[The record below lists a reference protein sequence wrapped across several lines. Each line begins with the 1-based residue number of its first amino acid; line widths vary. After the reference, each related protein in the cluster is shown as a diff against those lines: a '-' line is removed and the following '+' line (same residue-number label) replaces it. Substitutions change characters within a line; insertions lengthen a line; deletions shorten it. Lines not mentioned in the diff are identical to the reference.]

1 MKAHGVI
8 IGRFQ
13 PWHVDHRKLYEEV
26 KEEYDFVTIAIY
38 VTNPSL
44 SNPFYPEEV
53 YRMIRN
59 DPAFDETITTVS
71 FVKSTKNPW
80 KLKNRI
86 YQVIKNNADC
96 YGGTDDHKSEI
107 VTRDFS
113 VCVGLKLLGFNT
125 VKKNGTKEI
134 NASQIREMIY
144 NNDENYK
151 KYVNAE
157 TISLVKSIF
166 PERYYQ
172 LFEIGKKPKRN
183 LVIM

>member
-1 MKAHGVI
+1 MKAYGAI

-13 PWHVDHRKLYEEV
+13 PWHVDHRRLYEEV
-26 KEEYDFVTIAIY
+26 KEEYDFVIIAIY

-53 YRMIRN
+53 YGMIRN
-59 DPAFDETITTVS
+59 DPAFDETNTTIS
-71 FVKSTKNPW
+71 FIKSTKNPW

-86 YQVIKNNADC
+86 LRATSSNADHPRLN
-96 YGGTDDHKSEI
+96 DDHKSEI

-113 VCVGLKLLGFNT
+113 VYVGLKLLGFNT
-125 VKKNGTKEI
+125 VKKNGTKRI

-151 KYVNAE
+151 NTSTQKQY
-157 TISLVKSIF
+157 
-166 PERYYQ
+166 R
-172 LFEIGKKPKRN
+172 
-183 LVIM
+183 